1 MFYEYVGRHF
11 AKIATGH
18 YARVVYGN
26 GDDDDINDCESFPSV
41 AQQSVSPSKVME
53 LVDDDDVGV
62 VSSAL
67 TPSPTSS
74 TVFPPSQ
81 RRSLDPAP
89 IPTKS
94 DVAYESSMS
103 PIQPAVL
110 LTTPNPVGRARL
122 LMSPDAVKDQTY
134 FLCNLRQDQLA
145 KALFPIGHLQK
156 SEVRRLAELYQLPT
170 RHRKDSQGIC
180 FLGKLKFDE
189 FISHYLG
196 DRKGPIQ
203 CYETGR
209 VLGHH
214 RGLWYHT
221 IGQRK
226 GLGPYLIS
234 VVHEGPWYVAE
245 KNADTNVLYVT
256 NNLDVV
262 EQPRLQFRVHRM
274 NWVSGTEPM
283 GLPMWDEEE
292 QQTMIIDTTAAVN
305 QEEGNNKQEMKKGGM
320 NMHIKLRHGPNFVTG
335 RVWKVDDNLLR
346 VILDVRD
353 KGIAPGQFA
362 AFYCGR
368 ECLGAGVIVDTAMDV
383 WIDRHRPQN
392 ALELELEGV
401 GKEI

>member
-1 MFYEYVGRHF
+1 MFYEYVGKHF

-18 YARVVYGN
+18 YARVVYGDEDELDN
-26 GDDDDINDCESFPSV
+26 NDSESFVPV
-41 AQQSVSPSKVME
+41 AQQSGMPMPPSKVME
-53 LVDDDDVGV
+53 LFDDEEVGAV
-62 VSSAL
+62 V
-67 TPSPTSS
+67 TPASS
-74 TVFPPSQ
+74 TFSTTNPSN
-81 RRSLDPAP
+81 SLDPAP
-89 IPTKS
+89 IPKKS
-94 DVAYESSMS
+94 EVEHARLVDPLQSAMS
-103 PIQPAVL
+103 L
-110 LTTPNPVGRARL
+110 STPNPAGRARL

-134 FLCNLRQDQLA
+134 FLSNLRQDQLA

-156 SEVRRLAELYQLPT
+156 PEVRRLAELYQLPT

-196 DRKGPIQ
+196 DRKGQIQ

-209 VLGHH
+209 ILGHH

-226 GLGPYLIS
+226 GLGPYLDS

-262 EQPRLQFRVHRM
+262 EQPRLEFRVHQM
-274 NWVSGTEPM
+274 NWVSGTEPI
-283 GLPMWDEEE
+283 GLPRWVEE
-292 QQTMIIDTTAAVN
+292 QEEVATNDNNTAATI
-305 QEEGNNKQEMKKGGM
+305 EERKNEKQELKKGGM

-335 RVWKVDDNLLR
+335 RVWKINDVLLR

-362 AFYCGR
+362 AFYCGK
-368 ECLGAGVIVDTAMDV
+368 ECLGAGVIVDTASDV
-383 WIDRHRPQN
+383 WIDRHRPN
-392 ALELELEGV
+392 ALELEGA
-401 GKEI
+401 GKRM

>member
-18 YARVVYGN
+18 YAN
-26 GDDDDINDCESFPSV
+26 NSDSESLNPL
-41 AQQSVSPSKVME
+41 AQKAEPPSKVME
-53 LVDDDDVGV
+53 LIDDDEMGV
-62 VSSAL
+62 VVPTPASSTPVSSASP
-67 TPSPTSS
+67 TFSSPSP
-74 TVFPPSQ
+74 
-81 RRSLDPAP
+81 RMSLDPAP
-89 IPTKS
+89 TLTKS
-94 DVAYESSMS
+94 DVAHARSMPPLQS
-103 PIQPAVL
+103 AASL
-110 LTTPNPVGRARL
+110 STPNPVARARL

-134 FLCNLRQDQLA
+134 FLSNLRQDQLA

-156 SEVRRLAELYQLPT
+156 PEVRRLAELYQLPT

-196 DRKGPIQ
+196 DRRGPIQ

-226 GLGPYLIS
+226 GLGPYLDS

-245 KNADTNVLYVT
+245 KNADFNVLYVT

-274 NWVSGTEPM
+274 NWVSGAEPT
-283 GLPMWDEEE
+283 GLPPWIEE
-292 QQTMIIDTTAAVN
+292 QEGAEATMK
-305 QEEGNNKQEMKKGGM
+305 EGGSEQQEMKKGGKH
-320 NMHIKLRHGPNFVTG
+320 MHIKLRHGPNFVTG
-335 RVWKVDDNLLR
+335 RVWKIDNELLR

-362 AFYCGR
+362 AFYCGK
-368 ECLGAGVIVDTAMDV
+368 ECLGAGVIVDTALDV
-383 WIDRHRPQN
+383 WIDRRLQQN
-392 ALELELEGV
+392 ALALEGA
-401 GKEI
+401 GKGKGM